1 MKHVV
6 LALFLLGLPPSLLA
20 QSSCQNYVLTQT
32 LLNASGSNK
41 VTEVQYHDGL
51 GRPEIHVTT
60 GLGVS
65 GNSAYTLTEYDE
77 LGRGHIHWLP
87 GIGGKGVGWKTAEEI
102 KGLSSRSNGDE
113 DCYSEATYDP
123 LGRERSVLGPGE
135 AWKLAGK
142 PQQTQRVANLLAGK
156 PDLVVKRY
164 VLGQDGQPEEMGAWK
179 SGALMG
185 ERHVDE
191 DGKSVTVFTN
201 LMGEKVL
208 ERQVISAGVFADTY
222 YVYDDLGQ
230 LRFVLPPMCDLGAGK
245 QQALEA
251 YAYEYRYDGRSRVVY
266 KRLPG
271 CAPVRY
277 WYDNRGRVVFTQ
289 DGELLKRGLCRFT
302 FYDPHGRL
310 AMQGT
315 CTDTPHNVH
324 SGVVTLSSVDGLFH
338 SGYVGGVHLASPK
351 VERINYY
358 DDYNFLDGPSFK
370 EYTNVNLMRKKNAQN
385 ATGHP
390 TGSVTLTTGG
400 ERLYGVTYYTAKGL
414 PCDTR
419 QSCLGGK
426 LDRALFDGG
435 FCLLSGQ
442 HTAYCYYVCDHLG
455 SVREVVSEAWN
466 VQRNGYYA
474 YGGPYGDWNTNA
486 DVQPLKFLGKEWD
499 HQHGLD
505 LYDFGAR
512 LYDPAVGRWTTMDPL
527 CEKYYSVSPYAYCF
541 NNPVKFIDPDGKK
554 VLIFYQDKRGNL
566 TYFVFNGTQ
575 RRLPNNSFV
584 LDFVHTYNY
593 LKANG
598 VGKNV
603 IKAVKDPSV
612 MVELVRDEQETG
624 YYFNYKDRNP
634 AVFWESRKGIILSNG
649 KRQSPAVRLEHEFD
663 HALDDIHDHKKHE
676 DRRDTQNAQYD
687 NEEERRV
694 IEGSEAE
701 TARKLRQGVRFD
713 HWGKTY
719 PVKDPRFTK

>member
-1 MKHVV
+1 MKKTVTTIIMFVV
-6 LALFLLGLPPSLLA
+6 SCALLA
-20 QSSCQNYVLTQT
+20 QSASQNYVLTQT

-102 KGLSSRSNGDE
+102 KGLSRRSNGDE

-135 AWKLAGK
+135 AWKSAGK
-142 PQQTQRVANLLAGK
+142 PRQTQRVANLSAGK

-164 VLGQDGQPEEMGAWK
+164 VLGQDGQPEERGAWK

-185 ERHVDE
+185 ERHVGE

-208 ERQVISAGVFADTY
+208 ERQAISAGVFADTY

-442 HTAYCYYVCDHLG
+442 HALYHYYVCDHLG
-455 SVREVVSEAWN
+455 SVRKVLSVNKEI
-466 VQRNGYYA
+466 QRNGYYA

-593 LKANG
+593 LKAYG

-603 IKAVKDPSV
+603 IKAVNDPSV

-663 HALDDIHDHKKHE
+663 HALDDIYDHKKHE
-676 DRRDTQNAQYD
+676 DRRDPQNAQYD